1 MNEQN
6 NDSTLICVHEE
17 RCDIFLCSMG
27 AVKKFGFEMDE
38 DVDRGELGANMIVRL
53 WGVGMDDGS
62 TSKTGQQRVGSDI
75 CM

>member
-1 MNEQN
+1 
-6 NDSTLICVHEE
+6 
-17 RCDIFLCSMG
+17 MG